1 MTYIDLIREADYQV
15 DTNRITLE
23 EYDKMIAPL
32 RRDVDA
38 LDKIRDEI
46 KQYQSHLQEGCIVW
60 NELEKCLRIIE
71 KYREVNE

>member
-1 MTYIDLIREADYQV
+1 MTYLDLIREADYQV

-38 LDKIRDEI
+38 LDKIRNEI
-46 KQYQSHLQEGCIVW
+46 SNDIH
-60 NELEKCLRIIE
+60 KCNNTDMAFGMQHTLDIID
-71 KYREVNE
+71 KYKKGM